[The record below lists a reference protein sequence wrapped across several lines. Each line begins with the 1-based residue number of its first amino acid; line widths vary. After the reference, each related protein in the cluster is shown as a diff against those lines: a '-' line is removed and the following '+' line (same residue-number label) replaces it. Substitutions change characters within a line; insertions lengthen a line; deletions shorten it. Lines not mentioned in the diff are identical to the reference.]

1 MKTAKRR
8 ISILFIVIL
17 CNLYAQVTASTGSYE
32 GVVTS
37 VDGCEGGFDNG
48 PIKQVFRQPP
58 AHSIRSDRI
67 STEASMICL
76 LAATTHFCERH
87 VSTRQGR
94 SEYAFK
100 MSEGTWPF

>member
-1 MKTAKRR
+1 MRTVL
-8 ISILFIVIL
+8 SVIL
-17 CNLYAQVTASTGSYE
+17 LTVVGMFPLVTTASTGSYE

-100 MSEGTWPF
+100 MSDGTWPF